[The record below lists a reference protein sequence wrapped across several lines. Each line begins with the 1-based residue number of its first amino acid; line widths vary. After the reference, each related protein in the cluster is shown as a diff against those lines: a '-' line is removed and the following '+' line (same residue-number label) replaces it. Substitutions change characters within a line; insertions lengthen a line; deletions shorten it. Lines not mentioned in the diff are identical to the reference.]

1 MGNVLCCADK
11 NNELSRGSRVHKS
24 PIHRAGKDDMRRQ
37 TLAPNMKNFKNLKY
51 VENINEVYKI
61 KDKLGQGSFGSV
73 NRAQRVGG
81 GIEVAIKVIDKK
93 SLDSNP
99 MLPTLMMSEL
109 TVLKKCSHPNIMSV
123 NEILEDSSNYYI
135 VSELLEGGELFDRI
149 LLE

>member
-1 MGNVLCCADK
+1 MWK
-11 NNELSRGSRVHKS
+11 
-24 PIHRAGKDDMRRQ
+24 
-37 TLAPNMKNFKNLKY
+37 
-51 VENINEVYKI
+51 NINEVYKI

-93 SLDSNP
+93 SLDSNQ